1 MDFEELFD
9 NYFTSKNDLEKNI
22 ADLQKESIYDS
33 SFSQHCRNEEKG
45 TAFFEK
51 FVPVPGM
58 DLANPPFEVSPF
70 KTFVLGEK
78 PDLLRR

>member
-9 NYFTSKNDLEKNI
+9 NYFTSKNELEKNL

-33 SFSQHCRNEEKG
+33 DFLKHSHNEEKG
-45 TAFFEK
+45 TAFFDK

-58 DLANPPFEVSPF
+58 DMTNPPFTVSPF
-70 KTFVLGEK
+70 KTFVLSEK